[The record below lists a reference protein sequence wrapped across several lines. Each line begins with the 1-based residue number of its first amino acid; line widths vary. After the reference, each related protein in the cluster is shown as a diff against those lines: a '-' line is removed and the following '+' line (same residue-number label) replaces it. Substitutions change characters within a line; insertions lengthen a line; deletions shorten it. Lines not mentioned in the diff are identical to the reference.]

1 MDGDRGTTD
10 VAMAE
15 SAEVA
20 MEKEAGGVMC
30 VGELTVRLLSWSS
43 TVVSGWPNTKLL
55 PGKRRQWDVRF

>member
-1 MDGDRGTTD
+1 MDGDSGTTD

-30 VGELTVRLLSWSS
+30 VGELTVRLLS
-43 TVVSGWPNTKLL
+43 
-55 PGKRRQWDVRF
+55 